1 MGAEPRTVAHLPIV
15 ATAAAAGRHRRSEG
29 SVARL
34 SIAKSIDIG
43 QVMALTRSFK
53 ETIQARL
60 VRDTAFRDALFGEAI
75 DAFLQGD
82 PKTGKAVLRDLING
96 TVGFEKL
103 ARRIQ
108 RPSKSLHRML
118 GSRGKP
124 TTENFFAVMHALQRE
139 TGVRLEVRVRKR

>member
-1 MGAEPRTVAHLPIV
+1 MKGHSAVDRRLQDLPAAQWCISAVTRAELRFGVALRPKAPRL
-15 ATAAAAGRHRRSEG
+15 
-29 SVARL
+29 AR
-34 SIAKSIDIG
+34 DI
-43 QVMALTRSFK
+43 
-53 ETIQARL
+53 
-60 VRDTAFRDALFGEAI
+60 AFRDALFGEAI

-82 PKTGKAVLRDLING
+82 SETGKAVLRDLING

-103 ARRIQ
+103 ARRIR

-118 GSRGKP
+118 GSRGNP

>member
-1 MGAEPRTVAHLPIV
+1 
-15 ATAAAAGRHRRSEG
+15 
-29 SVARL
+29 
-34 SIAKSIDIG
+34 
-43 QVMALTRSFK
+43 MALTRSFK
-53 ETIQARL
+53 ETIQARFA
-60 VRDTAFRDALFGEAI
+60 RDTAFRDALFGEAI

-82 PKTGKAVLRDLING
+82 SETGKAVLRDLING

-103 ARRIQ
+103 ARRIR

-118 GSRGKP
+118 GSRGNP